1 MPPVTR
7 VFGAPDPARL
17 ARLERV
23 RDLLELRRHPE
34 RRTGLF
40 SATTL
45 TRVVLRLVTL
55 GLAAGFAGV
64 LFRDSVFLVPMT
76 AVAVGAADYG
86 VDRLWRRIRERVR
99 RAWNVLGLVAAGVAG
114 LLLLVAVRGPD
125 SAPARTLSGWWDGF
139 VAAQNA
145 KIDAR
150 QRARRIP
157 VDSASA
163 TGDGWRLLTE
173 AGSLRWGTLQEA
185 RVWCAELGPGWAL
198 PDGLGALPDLD
209 HWPALGTL
217 THAWTRGG
225 SGIQLGDGR
234 KPAGGVSGTVR
245 PTEVRA
251 VLCLHGPGS

>member
-1 MPPVTR
+1 MPPTTR
-7 VFGAPDPARL
+7 TFGATDPARQ
-17 ARLERV
+17 ARLERI

-40 SATTL
+40 SPTTL
-45 TRVVLRLVTL
+45 TRAVLRLVTF
-55 GLAAGFAGV
+55 GLAAGLASA

-76 AVAVGAADYG
+76 ALAVAGADYL
-86 VDRLWRRIRERVR
+86 VDRLWRRIREGVR
-99 RAWNVLGLVAAGVAG
+99 RGWNAVGLAVAG
-114 LLLLVAVRGPD
+114 LVLLFLLLSRG
-125 SAPARTLSGWWDGF
+125 APGTAAGKAATGWWDGF

-145 KIDAR
+145 KLDAR

-163 TGDGWRLLTE
+163 AGEGWRLLTE
-173 AGSLRWGTLQEA
+173 DGYLRWGTFLEA
-185 RVWCAELGPGWAL
+185 QAWCTGLGPGWGLPAGLGGL
-198 PDGLGALPDLD
+198 PDRD

-234 KPAGGVSGTVR
+234 KPSGGVSGEVR
-245 PTEVRA
+245 PTQVRA
-251 VLCLHGPGS
+251 VLCLQGPES